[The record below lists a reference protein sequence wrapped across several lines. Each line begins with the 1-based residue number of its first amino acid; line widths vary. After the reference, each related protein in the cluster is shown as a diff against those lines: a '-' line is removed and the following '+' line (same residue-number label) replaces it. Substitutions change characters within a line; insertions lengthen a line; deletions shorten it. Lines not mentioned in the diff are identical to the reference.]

1 MPSTTTAPRS
11 IVHLVERL
19 DADPGATAPA
29 ALRLPRRLG
38 TGGRIAFVV
47 VSLAASAGTA
57 TGIVL
62 LWTEQTPGWWFSL
75 LFSVLLGALGLMPWL
90 VLLGSIT
97 AARQDVAA
105 QTAWRT
111 ARERA
116 TASSGRVVARR
127 TQLAEE
133 GTPTSFELDVE
144 LADGSRLTAEWQLER
159 ATQRLLQSQVPGV
172 GAAARVWRAAG
183 MPEAPVV
190 VEVADPSVVG

>member
-1 MPSTTTAPRS
+1 MPSTTTSPRS

-19 DADPGATAPA
+19 DAAPGATAPA

-75 LFSVLLGALGLMPWL
+75 LFSVLLGAMGLVPWF
-90 VLLGSIT
+90 LLAGSIG
-97 AARQDVAA
+97 AAREDREAQAA
-105 QTAWRT
+105 WSAARGSAAPTA
-111 ARERA
+111 
-116 TASSGRVVARR
+116 GRVAARR
-127 TQLAEE
+127 TRLAEE

-159 ATQRLLQSQVPGV
+159 AAQRLLQSQVPGV
-172 GAAARVWRAAG
+172 GAAVRVWRVAG

-190 VEVADPSVVG
+190 VEVADPSVAG